1 MKIRAIT
8 LHNVR
13 RFQRQTAR
21 LSGIAD
27 GITTITEPNES
38 GKSTFF
44 DALHALFF
52 LSHTSSTAEV
62 RSLQP
67 YSKGAVEI
75 TAEIETEQGVFQIAK
90 SFLASKSAVITNLGN
105 NQIVAQAGEA
115 EAWIARAIGT
125 DMAGPAG
132 LLWVRQGISG
142 FGPDGSGASEKRE
155 RERLREERQ
164 TLMSSVAG
172 QIDSVTGGRRMDA
185 IMRMVEADL
194 DALAT
199 KALGPK
205 TSGEW
210 GRAVKLVQELSV
222 AQDALQE
229 QVTALEQALRERSTI
244 RMRLEDPKA
253 KEAEES
259 RAKALDKVKTDL
271 DGARQHARLVEDA
284 GRSLKLAELTLKSID
299 DRIAAKAALAQRR
312 DKLRQDIERARQTL
326 GLAGDAGREAEAS
339 FTSAQAAH
347 QAALAALTAAR
358 AAEQAVQKRKDRD
371 AAAKRHKE
379 VTDLLARVAEFETKL
394 TQAREALRGLTVTRK
409 ALDALEALDR
419 RRSTAIERRDAGA
432 TTLRMIYE
440 GTARVS
446 GHMGALPPDEAV
458 AIYAPTEVSLPGI
471 GRMQIT
477 PPRSVGEAS
486 ETPETLEEQLSQ
498 GLAALDLGSLAAA
511 RIALAARE
519 GAARDEEAARGALA
533 ALVPDG
539 TDELRRELAALNLV
553 PDEASQE
560 PMQVTLTVPEAETLE
575 VRAREALEV
584 ARRAQ
589 SRAAEKHLEVRT
601 TLRLTQ
607 EALGGLHDDTEE
619 AEDLTAPKAG
629 AGAQVETAK
638 AAFEA
643 LSAAAPD
650 LGTLEAEEQRLISA
664 RDNAKAERERS
675 RDRLN
680 ELNGRINERAEDG
693 VETHLEEVRGALE
706 KAQDRADRYASEVKA
721 LAELRQQLEQARSAA
736 RDAYF
741 GPVIQEL
748 RPLIAMLHEGAEL
761 EMDPETMLPHKIRRN
776 GVEDDF
782 DMLSGGAAEQIAI
795 LTRLAFARLYAK
807 QGRQVPVI
815 LDDALVYSDDDRIV
829 QMFTALTKI
838 AKDQQII
845 VFSCRNRA
853 FEDLGGHRPRIE
865 ILPL

>member
-8 LHNVR
+8 LRNVR
-13 RFQRQTAR
+13 RFAGQTAR

-75 TAEIETEQGVFQIAK
+75 SAEIETDQGLFQIAK
-90 SFLASKSAVITNLGN
+90 TFLSSKSAVVTNLGN

-115 EAWIARAIGT
+115 EAWIARTIGT

-132 LLWVRQGISG
+132 LLWVRQGVNG
-142 FGPDGSGASEKRE
+142 FGPDGSGPSEKKE

-164 TLMSSVAG
+164 SLMSSVAG
-172 QIDSVTGGRRMDA
+172 QIDSVTGGRRMDM
-185 IMRMVEADL
+185 IMRAVEADL

-210 GRAVKLVQELSV
+210 GKAVKLVQELSE

-229 QVTALEQALRERSTI
+229 QVTSLEQALRERSTI
-244 RMRLEDPKA
+244 RTRLEDPKA
-253 KEAEES
+253 QEADEN
-259 RAKALDKVKTDL
+259 RVKTLEKVIADL
-271 DGARQHARLVEDA
+271 AAARQHARLVEDA

-299 DRIAAKAALAQRR
+299 DRIVAKVALAKRQ
-312 DKLRQDIERARQTL
+312 DKLRRDIGAAKTTL
-326 GLAGDAGREAEAS
+326 DLAGEAARETDAS
-339 FTSAQAAH
+339 FANAQTAH
-347 QAALAALTAAR
+347 QAALASLATAR
-358 AAEQAVQKRKDRD
+358 NAEQALQKRKDRD
-371 AAAKRHKE
+371 AAVKRHKE
-379 VTDLLARVAEFETKL
+379 ITDLLARVAEFEAKL
-394 TQAREALRGLTVTRK
+394 AQAQEALRGLTVTRK
-409 ALDALEALDR
+409 ALDALDALDR
-419 RRSTAIERRDAGA
+419 RRSMAIERRDAGA
-432 TTLRMIYE
+432 TTLRLIYE
-440 GTARVS
+440 GEGRAF
-446 GHMGALPPDEAV
+446 GPFGALPPDESV
-458 AIYAPTEVSLPGI
+458 AIHEATEVSLPGI

-477 PPRSVGEAS
+477 PPRSAEVSS
-486 ETPETLEEQLSQ
+486 ETPEQLEQQLRQ
-498 GLAALDLGSLAAA
+498 GLDALGVASLATA
-511 RIALAARE
+511 RAALAARE
-519 GAARDEEAARGALA
+519 AAMREEEAARGALE

-539 TDELRRELAALNLV
+539 TDELRRDLAALDIT
-553 PDEASQE
+553 PQEASQDT
-560 PMQVTLTVPEAETLE
+560 MQSALTVSEAEALE
-575 VRAREALEV
+575 VRAREALDM

-589 SRAAEKHLEVRT
+589 SRAGEKHLEART

-607 EALGGLHDDTEE
+607 DALAGLHSETPET
-619 AEDLTAPKAG
+619 EDLTAAR
-629 AGAQVETAK
+629 AEAAAQVETTKTAY
-638 AAFEA
+638 EA
-643 LSAAAPD
+643 LRAAAPD
-650 LGTLEAEEQRLISA
+650 LDTLEAEQQRLISA
-664 RDNAKAERERS
+664 RDNAKAERERQ

-693 VETHLEEVRGALE
+693 VETHLEEVRGARG
-706 KAQDRADRYASEVKA
+706 KAQDRADRYAFEVKA
-721 LAELRQQLEQARSAA
+721 LAELRLQLEQARSAA

-741 GPVIQEL
+741 GPVLQEL

-761 EMDPETMLPHKIRRN
+761 EMDPDTMLPQKIRRN
-776 GVEDDF
+776 GIEDEF

-815 LDDALVYSDDDRIV
+815 LDDALVFSDDDRIV
-829 QMFTALTKI
+829 RMFTALTKI
-838 AKDQQII
+838 SKDQQII

-853 FEDLGGHRPRIE
+853 FEELGGHRPRIE
-865 ILPL
+865 IARI